1 MSETTVNLPK
11 GIEPEVYEKAKAV
24 ILSGFKANK
33 DENAIKTALVAQ
45 GIGFSDIVRVYKH
58 VTINE
63 GLVRSPKEIKA
74 DIAKVVEKGLKIKKG
89 ATSDDL
95 TYDQFLPLIEEAMK
109 VEGATERMVT
119 AAIAS
124 KLGDMDL
131 AMPTKPKA
139 KKGTGAAA
147 GKINTA
153 IVDAFAKK
161 KDLTQDEFTKVM
173 AGVTTEK
180 SLKKWVRMYK
190 LFSALAKGQDAKSGL
205 K

>member
-1 MSETTVNLPK
+1 MTEVNLPK
-11 GIEPEVYEKAKAV
+11 GIELEVYEKAKAV
-24 ILSGFKANK
+24 IVSGFKAK
-33 DENAIKTALVAQ
+33 QDENAIKTALVAQ

-74 DIAKVVEKGLKIKKG
+74 DIAKVVEKDLKIKKG

-95 TYDQFLPLIEEAMK
+95 TYDQFLPLIEKAMK
-109 VEGATERMVT
+109 VGGATERMVT
-119 AAIAS
+119 AAIAA
-124 KLGDMDL
+124 KLGDRDL
-131 AMPTKPKA
+131 AMPAKPKA
-139 KKGTGAAA
+139 NKGTGAA

-153 IVDAFAKK
+153 ILDAFAGK

-173 AGVTTEK
+173 AEVTTAK
-180 SLKKWVRMYK
+180 SLKKWVRQFK
-190 LFSALAKGQDAKSGL
+190 LFSALAKGLDAKTGL